1 MKEITPTVIAALHEL
16 REEVAYGCKMG
27 PGLEHAFKVLED
39 VGVFDRID
47 EVADGKADI
56 VVIPVHSEVTFYVE
70 LVYHT
75 VTDNKASPSVIH
87 QTSVQAVDQ
96 ELALRKASDELHWK
110 LQRAGRLGD
119 GVELVVT
126 SGTTSME

>member
-1 MKEITPTVIAALHEL
+1 MKEITPTVIAALRGL
-16 REEVAYGCKMG
+16 RTAAHGYVGVTPRVAAMIKA
-27 PGLEHAFKVLED
+27 LDDAD
-39 VGVFDRID
+39 VFDRID

-56 VVIPVHSEVTFYVE
+56 VVIPVHSEVTFNVE

-75 VTDNKASPSVIH
+75 VTDNKESDSTVH

-96 ELALRKASDELHWK
+96 ELALLKASDELQEK
-110 LQRAGRLGD
+110 LTEAGRLGN

-126 SGTTSME
+126 GGTTNVG